1 MSVDQV
7 IPSGWCW
14 RRWLAC
20 LDWQADSI
28 PDPHCK
34 SRKLLYPMQQLM
46 GLSKGGF
53 FFICSISLYQV
64 QSKPAVILFLLGAF
78 KGKFFKFKGLSFK
91 SKGLSSKYHKWM
103 KTKHLQDRSWTN
115 RGNLRIKK
123 WTWFFPWQSQEIL
136 PLDISSVF
144 WLTRVVHIAHIRLF
158 LAPQAFSGSIWC
170 NNYGNAKKFPK
181 S

>member
-1 MSVDQV
+1 MIENLFLTLLWQVQVEYKVQLPFMVRRMSVDQA

-28 PDPHCK
+28 PDPRCK

-115 RGNLRIKK
+115 RGNFKDKK
-123 WTWFFPWQSQEIL
+123 VDMVFPMTESRN
-136 PLDISSVF
+136 PPF
-144 WLTRVVHIAHIRLF
+144 R
-158 LAPQAFSGSIWC
+158 
-170 NNYGNAKKFPK
+170 Y
-181 S
+181 